1 MELLDAING
10 RMSVREYTEEPVND
24 AVLRELIEAAIEA
37 PSAINQQPW
46 AFIVVKD
53 RECLT
58 RISDRAKTHLLKA
71 SLAAPAH
78 RFREMLNDP
87 KFDIFYHAP
96 VLIVIAASEPTD
108 WVRTRSPS
116 RPIGRVLDPF
126 SQTMRMHDA
135 GVLFNG
141 TRLYRRCADG

>member
-71 SLAAPAH
+71 SL
-78 RFREMLNDP
+78 
-87 KFDIFYHAP
+87 
-96 VLIVIAASEPTD
+96 
-108 WVRTRSPS
+108 
-116 RPIGRVLDPF
+116 
-126 SQTMRMHDA
+126 
-135 GVLFNG
+135 
-141 TRLYRRCADG
+141 